1 MKKIKIAPF
10 FPVCYTVC
18 KARSGGRT
26 TKSIRGKTMKI
37 KKWLNWGDS
46 RKAVLHNIAKMLGII
61 ALALVISVALSQ
73 ALRIGSQSII
83 MVFLI
88 GVLFCSVTTASIAYG
103 VLASCISLILFNYF
117 FTEPR
122 FTFIV
127 ASTNDL
133 ILLVFFMVT
142 AVVSGMVTTRL
153 QNQME
158 LTVESE
164 RTARKLYRLALS
176 FLTVNGESNIV
187 AEGISCVRE
196 NTGLECQVCLRGEE
210 LETAFGIA
218 YNDFDILSSEGSL
231 GTLRVFTNG
240 RTLSE
245 RDRMIL
251 SAIATHLGIALYREK
266 LRAEQENIRVAME
279 REQQR
284 SMLLRSVAHDL
295 RSPLTALYGTGSLLA
310 DRYDSLSDQERREM
324 AVNMSEEILWLIN
337 LIENILNMTRINENR
352 LVLHKSRET
361 LDDMVSEAAQ
371 HTKRLMEG
379 RRFTVQLPEEVVVL
393 PTDGKLIVQ
402 TIINLLENAVKH
414 TPDTAE
420 VRLTASTENGLAY
433 ISVADTGNGVPDAMK
448 EKIFDRFVMGH
459 SEIADGKRGLG
470 LGLAICR
477 AIVEAHGGKIWVEDN
492 PPHGARFVFTIP
504 LEEGLPHE
512 NSDH

>member
-1 MKKIKIAPF
+1 MMGVHGEII
-10 FPVCYTVC
+10 
-18 KARSGGRT
+18 
-26 TKSIRGKTMKI
+26 MKI
-37 KKWLNWGDS
+37 RELLNWGAD
-46 RKAVLHNIAKMLGII
+46 RRAVVHNIVRMLGII
-61 ALALVISVALSQ
+61 VLALVVSMALSQ
-73 ALRIGSQSII
+73 ALHIGNQSII

-103 VLASCISLILFNYF
+103 ILASVMSLILFNYF

-122 FTFIV
+122 FTFVI
-127 ASTNDL
+127 AATGDL
-133 ILLVFFMVT
+133 VLLVFFMVT

-158 LTVESE
+158 LTMESE
-164 RTARKLYRLALS
+164 RTARRLHRLALS
-176 FLTVNGESNIV
+176 FLTVSGEANIIG
-187 AEGISCVRE
+187 EGVSCVRE

-210 LETAFGIA
+210 TETAFGMA
-218 YNDFDILSSEGSL
+218 YQDFDILSSEGSL
-231 GTLRVFTNG
+231 GTLRVFTGG

-266 LRAEQENIRVAME
+266 LRVEQENIRVAME

-310 DRYDSLSDQERREM
+310 DRYDSLSDRERREM

-337 LIENILNMTRINENR
+337 LVENILNMTRINENR
-352 LVLHKSRET
+352 LVLHKRREA
-361 LDDMVSEAAQ
+361 LDDLVSEAAQ

-379 RRFTVQLPEEVVVL
+379 RRFTVQLPEEVVIL

-414 TPDTAE
+414 TPESAE
-420 VRLTASTENGLAY
+420 VCLSASAKDGMVS
-433 ISVADTGNGVPDAMK
+433 ISVADTGSGVPDAMK
-448 EKIFDRFVMGH
+448 EKIFDRFVMGR
-459 SEIADGKRGLG
+459 SGVADGKRGLG

-492 PPHGARFVFTIP
+492 VPHGARFVFTIP
-504 LEEGLPHE
+504 MEEVAA
-512 NSDH
+512 S